1 MIFRLLQN
9 IFHLFNGYFLNVLKR
24 KTDEIFFILQSDSL
38 NHFFQ
43 TKKVE
48 ILPVEHTHNGYTE
61 WFVLFFFGVLFLLI
75 LIWFFFPERF
85 LRLIYSE
92 DSKVVKRIK
101 NSQFNNPGVLFIVLI
116 IITFISSTTV
126 VSYFIIK
133 QCFGD
138 NIFEGYTIP
147 QIFTGIA
154 LAIFIY
160 YLIRFLIIFF
170 SAIIFTT
177 VEKSKKLL
185 SEFLKLDVIQGII
198 FVPLIFF
205 IYFSSPLISVC
216 VGVMILSIIYLLK
229 WYKIFFIGMSFAN
242 VSVLHNI
249 LYICT
254 LEIIPVYALM
264 KLMNLYQL
272 WG

>member
-9 IFHLFNGYFLNVLKR
+9 IFHLFNGSFFNILKG
-24 KTDEIFFILQSDSL
+24 KTGEISFNLQYDSL
-38 NHFFQ
+38 NRFLQ
-43 TKKVE
+43 TKRVQL
-48 ILPVEHTHNGYTE
+48 IPVEHPHNGYTE

-75 LIWFFFPERF
+75 MIWHFFPERL

-92 DSKVVKRIK
+92 ESKVVKRIK
-101 NSQFNNPGVLFIVLI
+101 NNQFNNPGIVLIILI

-126 VSYFIIK
+126 VTYFFVK

-147 QIFTGIA
+147 QILTGIA

-160 YLIRFLIIFF
+160 YVIRFLIIFI

-177 VEKSKKLL
+177 TEKSKKLL
-185 SEFLKLDVIQGII
+185 SEFLKLDVIQGIV

-216 VGVMILSIIYLLK
+216 IGALIFSVLYLLK

-242 VSVLHNI
+242 VSALHNI
-249 LYICT
+249 LYLCT
-254 LEIIPVYALM
+254 LEIIPVFVLM
-264 KLMNLYQL
+264 KIFNFYQFL
-272 WG
+272 G